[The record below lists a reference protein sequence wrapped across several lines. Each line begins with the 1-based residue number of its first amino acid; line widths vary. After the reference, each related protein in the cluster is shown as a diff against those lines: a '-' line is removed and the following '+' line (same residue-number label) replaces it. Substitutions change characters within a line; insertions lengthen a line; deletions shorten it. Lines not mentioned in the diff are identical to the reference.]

1 MSKQHWY
8 KWHSWAGFPLA
19 VLCCFVMLSG
29 TLAVMSHELDWLT
42 NPAIRTQPHQAEP
55 FNWSEYYREVQSVS
69 HSDKIYQLSA
79 PLHEGFAAEAILYDA
94 KNQRYRVYV
103 DPNGYQYTGNG
114 AWFNWQT
121 TLRRIHRH
129 LMMPLN
135 LGLTIVSALALPLL
149 FSLISGLIL
158 HPQWWR
164 GLWRA
169 PRRANKRVFWG
180 DIHRLTG
187 LWTSGLLLIISVTGV
202 WYFVE
207 KYGLGANYP
216 INGKPES
223 ELAMKTHVSVQPQV
237 LDTALD
243 TVARLRPAF
252 QIKSIYLPIKAGQP
266 IRVDGQENQILV
278 RDRANNLIFDPV
290 SGALLSQRHAEDLS
304 AHVRISEAADPL
316 HFGTW
321 GGYWS
326 KTLYFMFGL
335 LMSSLS
341 ITGTIIYAHRT
352 FKWRKGQTPPL
363 RNVLY
368 RGAMN
373 TKAGALISLTLITI
387 CLVLTTFSL
396 SSR

>member
-135 LGLTIVSALALPLL
+135 LGLTIVSALAFPLL
-149 FSLISGLIL
+149 FSLVSGLIL

-207 KYGLGANYP
+207 KYGLGAN
-216 INGKPES
+216 
-223 ELAMKTHVSVQPQV
+223 
-237 LDTALD
+237 
-243 TVARLRPAF
+243 
-252 QIKSIYLPIKAGQP
+252 
-266 IRVDGQENQILV
+266 
-278 RDRANNLIFDPV
+278 
-290 SGALLSQRHAEDLS
+290 
-304 AHVRISEAADPL
+304 
-316 HFGTW
+316 
-321 GGYWS
+321 
-326 KTLYFMFGL
+326 
-335 LMSSLS
+335 
-341 ITGTIIYAHRT
+341 
-352 FKWRKGQTPPL
+352 
-363 RNVLY
+363 
-368 RGAMN
+368 
-373 TKAGALISLTLITI
+373 
-387 CLVLTTFSL
+387 
-396 SSR
+396 